1 MLISVALVLKH
12 SILLAK
18 ILPSIYCWVPS
29 FSFAVEIMSS
39 LHLSVKETS
48 ELLSCSEQYVRK
60 LLRYGEISGER
71 PGGRWIVAS
80 ESVEQ
85 YCRKGNDASAVISDH
100 ARRSSSKPTLKAL
113 SFFSGCMGLD
123 LGLEKE
129 GIKVL
134 LACEI
139 DPAARKTIE
148 INRPEMALIGDIR
161 DYSAAAIREKAGL
174 SPTEEIDVIVGGPPC
189 QAFSSAGKR
198 QGFNDDRGNVFLT
211 FIDLITELR
220 PKFAVIENVRGLL
233 SAPLQH
239 RPHEMRGENYPS
251 LSHDEKRGGALLF
264 ITRRLQES
272 GYSLSFNLYSAAN
285 FGSPQQR
292 ERVVIACSRDGEK
305 LPYLTPTHSEKSLYG
320 LPPWKTLK
328 EALKGLPEGVHHFVK
343 FPEKR
348 LKYYRLLKP
357 GQYWRD
363 LPLELHQEALGA
375 SYHAGGG
382 KTGFYRRLAWDKPS
396 PTLVT
401 HPAMPATDLAHPEAD
416 RPLSIEEYKRIQ
428 EFPDDWII
436 AGSLLDQYRQVGNA
450 VPCSLGRAIAKMLVS
465 HLNGETPIIYP
476 DFPYSRYRK
485 TDDVSWMLETTGHL
499 EESPGEQLALNLV

>member
-1 MLISVALVLKH
+1 
-12 SILLAK
+12 
-18 ILPSIYCWVPS
+18 
-29 FSFAVEIMSS
+29 MSGQY
-39 LHLSVKETS
+39 LSVKEAS

-60 LLRYGEISGER
+60 LLRHGEISGEQISS
-71 PGGRWIVAS
+71 RWIVAS
-80 ESVEQ
+80 ESVHE
-85 YCRKGNDASAVISDH
+85 YRCKEENASVTVPDH
-100 ARRSSSKPTLKAL
+100 ARRSFNKPALKAL

-134 LACEI
+134 LGCEV

-148 INRPEMALIGDIR
+148 MNRPDMALIGDVR
-161 DYSAAAIREKAGL
+161 DYSATAIREKAGL
-174 SPTEEIDVIVGGPPC
+174 GLTEEIDVIVGGPPC

-220 PKFAVIENVRGLL
+220 PRFAVIENVRGLL
-233 SAPLQH
+233 SAPLKH
-239 RPHEMRGENYPS
+239 RPHEMRGKNFLP
-251 LSHDEKRGGALLF
+251 LSQDEQRGGALLF
-264 ITRRLQES
+264 VSQKLKEA
-272 GYSLSFNLYSAAN
+272 GYSISFNLYNSAN

-305 LPYLTPTHSEKSLYG
+305 LPYLTPTHSEKGLYE
-320 LPPWKTLK
+320 LPQWRTLRNVL
-328 EALKGLPEGVHHFVK
+328 EDLPKRGHHFVK

-357 GQYWRD
+357 GQCWRN
-363 LPLELHQEALGA
+363 LPVELQQEALGA
-375 SYHAGGG
+375 SYYAGGG

-396 PTLVT
+396 PTLLT
-401 HPAMPATDLAHPEAD
+401 HPAMPATDLAHPEED

-436 AGSLLDQYRQVGNA
+436 AGSLLEQYRQVGNA
-450 VPCSLGRAIAKMLVS
+450 VPCSLGRAIARMLLT
-465 HLNGETPIIYP
+465 HLKGETPIIYP
-476 DFPYSRYRK
+476 DFPYSRYHK
-485 TDDVSWMLETTGHL
+485 TDDVSWTVETWGAL
-499 EESPGEQLALNLV
+499 REPSEAQLSLNLV

>member
-1 MLISVALVLKH
+1 
-12 SILLAK
+12 
-18 ILPSIYCWVPS
+18 LPSNYYWVPI
-29 FSFAVEIMSS
+29 FSFVTEIMSNQY
-39 LHLSVKETS
+39 LSVKETS

-71 PGGRWIVAS
+71 ISSRWIVAS
-80 ESVEQ
+80 ESINQ
-85 YCRKGNDASAVISDH
+85 YRCKDNDVNVVIQDH
-100 ARRSSSKPTLKAL
+100 ARRSFSKPTLKAL

-129 GIKVL
+129 GIEVL
-134 LACEI
+134 LACEV
-139 DPAARKTIE
+139 DSAARKTIE
-148 INRPEMALIGDIR
+148 MNRPEIALIGDIR
-161 DYSAAAIREKAGL
+161 DYSAATIREKAGL
-174 SPTEEIDVIVGGPPC
+174 NQTEEIDVIVGGPPC
-189 QAFSSAGKR
+189 QSFSSAGKR

-239 RPHEMRGENYPS
+239 RPHEMRGKNYPS
-251 LSHDEKRGGALLF
+251 LSHDEQRGGALLF
-264 ITRRLQES
+264 VTRRLKEA
-272 GYSLSFNLYSAAN
+272 GYSFSFNLYNAAN
-285 FGSPQQR
+285 FGSPQRR

-305 LPYLTPTHSEKSLYG
+305 LPYLTPTHSEKGLYG
-320 LPPWKTLK
+320 LPQWRTLR
-328 EALKGLPEGVHHFVK
+328 EVLEDLPEDKHHFVK

-363 LPLELHQEALGA
+363 LPVNLHQEALGA

-428 EFPDDWII
+428 EFPDDWMI

-450 VPCSLGRAIAKMLVS
+450 VPCSLGRAITRMLLA
-465 HLNGETPIIYP
+465 HLNGE
-476 DFPYSRYRK
+476 
-485 TDDVSWMLETTGHL
+485 
-499 EESPGEQLALNLV
+499 QLSLNLV

>member
-1 MLISVALVLKH
+1 M
-12 SILLAK
+12 
-18 ILPSIYCWVPS
+18 PNQY
-29 FSFAVEIMSS
+29 
-39 LHLSVKETS
+39 LSVKESS
-48 ELLSCSEQYVRK
+48 EILNCSEQYVRR

-71 PGGRWIVAS
+71 ISSRWIVAS
-80 ESVEQ
+80 ESVQE
-85 YCRKGNDASAVISDH
+85 YLCKGEEANLGIPDH
-100 ARRSSSKPTLKAL
+100 GRRSFSKPDLKAL

-129 GIKVL
+129 GIKIL

-139 DPAARKTIE
+139 DSAARKTIE
-148 INRPEMALIGDIR
+148 TNRPDMALIGDIR
-161 DYSAAAIREKAGL
+161 DYSAIEIREKAGL
-174 SPTEEIDVIVGGPPC
+174 SSTDEIDVIVGGPPC

-211 FIDLITELR
+211 FIDLITELKPR
-220 PKFAVIENVRGLL
+220 FAVIENVRGLL
-233 SAPLQH
+233 SAPLKH
-239 RPHEMRGENYPS
+239 RPHEMRGKNFPS
-251 LSHDEKRGGALLF
+251 LSQDEQRGGALLF
-264 ITRRLQES
+264 IIRKLKQA
-272 GYSLSFNLYSAAN
+272 GYSISFNLYNSAN

-305 LPYLTPTHSEKSLYG
+305 LPYLTPTHANKGLYELPQWRTLREVLEG
-320 LPPWKTLK
+320 LPRD
-328 EALKGLPEGVHHFVK
+328 GHHFVK

-363 LPLELHQEALGA
+363 LPVELHQEALGA

-401 HPAMPATDLAHPEAD
+401 HPAMPATDLAHPEED

-428 EFPDDWII
+428 EFPDDWAI
-436 AGSLLDQYRQVGNA
+436 AGSLLDRYRQVGNA
-450 VPCSLGRAIAKMLVS
+450 VPCSLGRAIARMLLS
-465 HLNGETPIIYP
+465 HLQGETPIVYP
-476 DFPYSRYRK
+476 DFPYSRYHK
-485 TDDVSWMLETTGHL
+485 TDDVSWIVEILGDL
-499 EESPGEQLALNLV
+499 EESSAAQLSLNLV

>member
-1 MLISVALVLKH
+1 
-12 SILLAK
+12 
-18 ILPSIYCWVPS
+18 
-29 FSFAVEIMSS
+29 MSNQF
-39 LHLSVKETS
+39 LSVKETS

-71 PGGRWIVAS
+71 ISSRWIVAS
-80 ESVEQ
+80 ESVDQ
-85 YCRKGNDASAVISDH
+85 YRCKDDDASVVILDH
-100 ARRSSSKPTLKAL
+100 ARRSFSKPTLKAL

-134 LACEI
+134 LACEV
-139 DPAARKTIE
+139 DSAARKTIE
-148 INRPEMALIGDIR
+148 VNRPEMALIGDIR

-174 SPTEEIDVIVGGPPC
+174 SQTEEIDVIVGGPPC

-198 QGFNDDRGNVFLT
+198 QGFNDERGNVFLT

-239 RPHEMRGENYPS
+239 RSHEMRGKDYPS
-251 LSHDEKRGGALLF
+251 LSNDEQRGGALLF
-264 ITRRLQES
+264 ITRRLKEA
-272 GYSLSFNLYSAAN
+272 GYSFSFNLYNAAN

-305 LPYLTPTHSEKSLYG
+305 LPYLTPTHSEKELYG
-320 LPPWKTLK
+320 LPQWRTLK
-328 EALKGLPEGVHHFVK
+328 EVLNNLPEDNHHFVK

-363 LPLELHQEALGA
+363 LPVDLHQEALGA
-375 SYHAGGG
+375 SYYASGG

-401 HPAMPATDLAHPEAD
+401 HPAMPATDLAHPEVD

-428 EFPDDWII
+428 EFPDDWMI

-450 VPCSLGRAIAKMLVS
+450 VPCSLGRAIARMLLA

-476 DFPYSRYRK
+476 DFLYSRYHK
-485 TDDVSWMLETTGHL
+485 TDDVSWMLEILGHL
-499 EESPGEQLALNLV
+499 EESSGEQLSLNLV